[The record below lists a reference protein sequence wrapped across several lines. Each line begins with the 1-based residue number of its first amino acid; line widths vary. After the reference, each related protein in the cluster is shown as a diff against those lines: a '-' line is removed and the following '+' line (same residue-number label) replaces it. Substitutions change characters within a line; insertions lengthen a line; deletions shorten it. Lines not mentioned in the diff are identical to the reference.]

1 MKGEI
6 VMAQWL
12 AVSEEL
18 INSVTGE
25 FPAYSYVGLYNL
37 LYLAPPH
44 DDILC
49 ATCATKR
56 FRDGERIVYGTYDE
70 GPISSARIAGRFSLQ
85 VMVIHQ
91 KKMIKVYSL
100 RS

>member
-1 MKGEI
+1 
-6 VMAQWL
+6 MAPWL

-18 INSVTGE
+18 INSVTDE

-44 DDILC
+44 DDVLC

-56 FRDGERIVYGTYDE
+56 FRNGERIVYGTYDE
-70 GPISSARIAGRFSLQ
+70 GPDLQCEDCGAVLTSSYGDPSEEND
-85 VMVIHQ
+85 
-91 KKMIKVYSL
+91 
-100 RS
+100 

>member
-1 MKGEI
+1 
-6 VMAQWL
+6 MAPWL

-18 INSVTGE
+18 INSVTDE

-44 DDILC
+44 DDVLC

-56 FRDGERIVYGTYDE
+56 FRNGEQIVYGTYDE
-70 GPISSARIAGRFSLQ
+70 GPDLRCEDCGAVLTSSYGDPAEQDSD
-85 VMVIHQ
+85 
-91 KKMIKVYSL
+91 
-100 RS
+100 